1 MRILVVGAGAV
12 GGYFGGRM
20 LAAGRDVTFLVREKR
35 AQLLARNGLQIKS
48 PVGDL
53 ALSNPPTVQK
63 QNLQQAYD
71 LVILSCKAYDLND
84 AIDSFAAAIGPDTV
98 ILPLLNGLQHLDVL
112 AARFGAE
119 KILGG
124 QCVIAS
130 TVDADGA
137 IRHLNTFHGMTFGER
152 DGAASARVQAIEQQL
167 AGAGFDVNASA
178 TILQSMWEKWIML
191 ASLAGSTSLMR
202 SNIGDIM
209 QAAGGL
215 EFVSGLLD
223 EASGV
228 AAANGHAPG
237 GPFFERTRKMLTEAG
252 STLTASMFRDIGNG
266 ARIEADHI
274 IGDLLRRGR
283 EAAVKTDLLQVV
295 YTHLKTYEARL
306 LNQPA

>member
-1 MRILVVGAGAV
+1 MQTLIVGAGAV

-35 AQLLARNGLQIKS
+35 AALLAKNGLRIKS

-53 ALSNPPTVQK
+53 TLENPPTVLKEKLK
-63 QNLQQAYD
+63 QHYD
-71 LVILSCKAYDLND
+71 LIILSCKAYDLAD
-84 AIDSFAAAIGPDTV
+84 AIESFAAAVGPDTV
-98 ILPLLNGLQHLDVL
+98 ILPLLNGMQHLDIL
-112 AARFGAE
+112 SQRFGAE

-130 TVDADGA
+130 TIDADGA

-152 DGAASARVQAIEQQL
+152 DGTSSSRLAQIEKEI
-167 AGAGFDVNASA
+167 AGAGFDVNVSPA
-178 TILQSMWEKWIML
+178 ILQSMWEKWIML

-202 SNIGDIM
+202 SSVGDIL
-209 QAAGGL
+209 QAPGGEQFITALL
-215 EFVSGLLD
+215 E
-223 EASGV
+223 ENAAI

-237 GPFFERTRKMLTEAG
+237 GPFYDRTRKMLTEAG
-252 STLTASMFRDIGNG
+252 STLTASMFRDIGNN

-283 EAAVKTDLLQVV
+283 EAGTKTDLLQVV
-295 YTHLKTYEARL
+295 YVHLKTYEAR
-306 LNQPA
+306 NQGAS

>member
-20 LAAGRDVTFLVREKR
+20 VAAGRDVTFLVREKR
-35 AQLLARNGLQIKS
+35 AQLLAQNGLQIKS

-53 ALSNPPTVQK
+53 SLPNPPTVLK

-71 LVILSCKAYDLND
+71 LVILSCKAYDLGD
-84 AIDSFAAAIGPDTV
+84 AIESFAAAVGPDTI

-130 TVDADGA
+130 TVDTDGA
-137 IRHLNTFHGMTFGER
+137 ILHLNTFHGMTFGER
-152 DGAASARVQAIEQQL
+152 DGAASSRVQAIEQQL
-167 AGAGFDVNASA
+167 AGAGFDVNVSTA
-178 TILQSMWEKWIML
+178 ILQSMWEKWIML

-228 AAANGHAPG
+228 ATANGHAPG

-283 EAAVKTDLLQVV
+283 EAAVKTDLLQIV